1 MHNIHDEVVPE
12 KKGCFPSENIN
23 GDCFMPGK
31 FLTHLCALLSVVVLS
46 QTVEANS
53 RLLDTQKGQISG
65 IKVSSSVDAFLG
77 IPYAAPPV
85 GELRWK
91 APRPAQPWTG
101 VLKANKFPTACP
113 QIGNFFANVPASQF
127 GKPVGTEDC
136 LYLNVWK
143 PSRPQEKKLPVVV
156 WIHGGSNFK
165 GTSADPMYDG
175 KYLASHSNVVM
186 VSLNYRIGLLGAIS
200 YKALETGTKLDKS
213 GNYVTLDLVQGLKW
227 VRDNIKEFGGDPKNI
242 TIMGQSA
249 GCMNVWGLLQTP
261 LSEGLFHKAVCSSG
275 LPNIYP
281 KAIAHTRSSDFV
293 ENVIVNAGLANKKD
307 AADFIKAKGEKWVRE
322 FLYSRTSDELVMAQ
336 DYSIP
341 VQHIENDEVF
351 PHGLEAT
358 ALGFY
363 HQVPMIIGSTMD
375 EATYLLSG
383 TYFQTDLPTLWGY
396 LQETPPDLKVED
408 ILKPDTCYATYR
420 TATKASSLA
429 LNRTLSNIYLT
440 AKLYNFDTWR
450 YNFEWNNTPQPWKDI
465 FGSVHGMDAIFYLGN
480 FDTER
485 DNFAKFAWSEENRES
500 REELREKMNK
510 HFTQFF
516 WTGNPGWRGSI
527 DFK

>member
-1 MHNIHDEVVPE
+1 MYR
-12 KKGCFPSENIN
+12 
-23 GDCFMPGK
+23 K
-31 FLTHLCALLSVVVLS
+31 FFTNFCMLCSVVFIS

-53 RLLDTQKGQISG
+53 RLLEIEKGQITG
-65 IKVSSSVDAFLG
+65 IRAASDVDAFLG

-85 GELRWK
+85 GPLRWK

-101 VLKANKFPTACP
+101 VFKANKFPTACP
-113 QIGNFFANVPASQF
+113 QIGNFFAHVPASEF

-136 LYLNVWK
+136 LYLNVW
-143 PSRPQEKKLPVVV
+143 RPTAAKEKKLPVVV

-175 KYLASHSNVVM
+175 KYLASKSNVVM

-213 GNYVTLDLVQGLKW
+213 GNFVTLDLIQGLKW
-227 VRDNIKEFGGDPKNI
+227 VRDNIKTFGGDPSNV

-281 KAIAHTRSSDFV
+281 KAMARSRSGDFV
-293 ENVIVNAGLANKKD
+293 ENLVFNAGLVDDRKK
-307 AADFIKAKGEKWVRE
+307 AAEFIDAKGEKWVRE

-336 DYSIP
+336 DYSVP
-341 VQHIENDEVF
+341 VQHIEDEVVF

-363 HQVPMIIGSTMD
+363 QKVPMILGSTMD
-375 EATYLLSG
+375 EATYLLG
-383 TYFQTDLPTLWGY
+383 TQYFKPDLATLWGY
-396 LQETPPDLKVED
+396 LQNTPSNLKFED
-408 ILKPDTCYATYR
+408 VINTCYATFR
-420 TATKASSLA
+420 TATKSTSLA
-429 LNRTLSNIYLT
+429 LNRTISNIYLT
-440 AKLYNFDTWR
+440 ARLYNSETYR
-450 YNFEWNNTPQPWKDI
+450 YNFEWNETPQPWKDI

-480 FDTER
+480 FDSENE
-485 DNFAKFAWSEENRES
+485 NFARFAWTEENRAS
-500 REELREKMNK
+500 REALREEMNQ

-516 WTGNPGWRGSI
+516 WTGDPGWKGTI

>member
-1 MHNIHDEVVPE
+1 MYR
-12 KKGCFPSENIN
+12 
-23 GDCFMPGK
+23 K
-31 FLTHLCALLSVVVLS
+31 FFTNVCALLSVVVIS

-53 RLLDTQKGQISG
+53 RLLEIEEGQISG
-65 IKVSSSVDAFLG
+65 VRVANDVDAFLG

-85 GELRWK
+85 GPLRWK
-91 APRPAQPWTG
+91 APRPVQHWDG
-101 VLKANKFPTACP
+101 VFKANKYPTACP

-136 LYLNVWK
+136 LYLNVWRPTTAK
-143 PSRPQEKKLPVVV
+143 VSRLPVVV

-175 KYLASHSNVVM
+175 KFLASKSNVVM

-200 YKALETGTKLDKS
+200 YKALETSGTKLDKS
-213 GNYVTLDLVQGLKW
+213 GNFVTLDLIQGLKW
-227 VRDNIKEFGGDPKNI
+227 VRDNIKTFGGDPNNV

-275 LPNIYP
+275 VPNIYP
-281 KAIAHTRSSDFV
+281 KIIGRSRSSDFV
-293 ENVIVNAGLANKKD
+293 ENLVFNAGLVTDRKK
-307 AADFIKAKGEKWVRE
+307 AGEFIHAKGDKWTRD
-322 FLYSRTSDELVMAQ
+322 FLYSRTSDELVMGQ
-336 DYSIP
+336 DYSVP
-341 VQHIENDEVF
+341 VQHIEDDAVF

-363 HQVPMIIGSTMD
+363 HQVPMILGSTMD
-375 EATYLLSG
+375 EGTYLLG
-383 TYFQTDLPTLWGY
+383 AQFFKPDLTTLWGY
-396 LQETPPDLKVED
+396 LQNTPADLKFED
-408 ILKPDTCYATYR
+408 VINTCYATFR
-420 TATKASSLA
+420 TATKSASLV
-429 LNRTLSNIYLT
+429 LNRTISNIYLT
-440 AKLYNFDTWR
+440 ARLYNSETYR
-450 YNFEWNNTPQPWKDI
+450 YNFEWNETPQPWKDI

-480 FDTER
+480 FDSER
-485 DNFAKFAWSEENRES
+485 ENFARFAWTEENRTS
-500 REELREKMNK
+500 REALREKMNK

-516 WTGNPGWRGSI
+516 WTGYPGWKGTI

>member
-1 MHNIHDEVVPE
+1 MYRT
-12 KKGCFPSENIN
+12 
-23 GDCFMPGK
+23 
-31 FLTHLCALLSVVVLS
+31 FLTNLCALLAVVAIS

-53 RLLDTQKGQISG
+53 RLLEIEKGQISG
-65 IKVSSSVDAFLG
+65 VRVANDVDAFLG

-85 GELRWK
+85 GPLRWK
-91 APRPAQPWTG
+91 APRPAQPWDG

-113 QIGNFFANVPASQF
+113 QLGNFFANVPASQF

-136 LYLNVWK
+136 LYLNVW
-143 PSRPQEKKLPVVV
+143 RPAPAKEKQLPVVV

-175 KYLASHSNVVM
+175 KYLASKSNIVM

-200 YKALETGTKLDKS
+200 YKALENGTKLDKS
-213 GNYVTLDLVQGLKW
+213 GNFVTLDLIQGLKW
-227 VRDNIKEFGGDPKNI
+227 VHDNIKTFGGDPNNV

-281 KAIAHTRSSDFV
+281 KAMARARSGDFV
-293 ENVIVNAGLANKKD
+293 ENLVFNARLVADRKD
-307 AADFIKAKGEKWVRE
+307 AGKFIEAKGEKWVRE
-322 FLYSRTSDELVMAQ
+322 FLYSRTSDEIVLGQ
-336 DYSIP
+336 DYSVP
-341 VQHIENDEVF
+341 VQHIEDEVVF

-363 HQVPMIIGSTMD
+363 QQVPMILGSTMD
-375 EATYLLSG
+375 EATYLLG
-383 TYFQTDLPTLWGY
+383 TQYFKPDLATLWGY
-396 LQETPPDLKVED
+396 LQNTPANLKFED
-408 ILKPDTCYATYR
+408 VINTNYVTFR
-420 TATKASSLA
+420 TATKSTSLA
-429 LNRTLSNIYLT
+429 LNRTISNIYLT
-440 AKLYNFDTWR
+440 ARLYNSETYR

-465 FGSVHGMDAIFYLGN
+465 LGSVHGMDAIFYLGN
-480 FDTER
+480 FDSKNE
-485 DNFAKFAWSEENRES
+485 NFARFAWTEENRES
-500 REELREKMNK
+500 REALREEMNK

-516 WTGNPGWRGSI
+516 WTGNPGWKGTI

>member
-1 MHNIHDEVVPE
+1 MNRKIMTS
-12 KKGCFPSENIN
+12 F
-23 GDCFMPGK
+23 
-31 FLTHLCALLSVVVLS
+31 CALIALVMMS
-46 QTVEANS
+46 QSAQANS
-53 RLLDTQKGQISG
+53 RLLAVEEGQISG
-65 IKVSSSVDAFLG
+65 IRVSNDVDAFLG

-85 GELRWK
+85 GSLRWK
-91 APRPAQPWTG
+91 APKPAAPWTG

-113 QIGNFFANVPASQF
+113 QVGNFFANVPATEF

-136 LYLNVWK
+136 LYLNVW
-143 PSRPQEKKLPVVV
+143 RPAAAKEKQLPVVV

-165 GTSADPMYDG
+165 GTSSDPMYDG
-175 KYLASHSNVVM
+175 TYLASKSNVVM

-200 YKALETGTKLDKS
+200 YKAIQNSGSKLDKS
-213 GNYVTLDLVQGLKW
+213 GNYVTLDLIQGLKW
-227 VRDNIKEFGGDPKNI
+227 VHDNIKSFGGDPDNV

-249 GCMNVWGLLQTP
+249 GCMNVWGLMQTT

-281 KAIAHTRSSDFV
+281 KVMARARSSDFV
-293 ENVIVNAGLANKKD
+293 ENLVFNAGLVADRKK
-307 AADFIKAKGEKWVRE
+307 AAEFIDAKGEKWIRE

-336 DYSIP
+336 SYDVP
-341 VQHIENDEVF
+341 VQHIEDEEVF

-363 HQVPMIIGSTMD
+363 QKVPLILGSTMD
-375 EATYLLSG
+375 ESTYLLSG
-383 TYFQTDLPTLWGY
+383 KYFKTDLPTLWGY
-396 LQETPPDLKVED
+396 LQDTPPGLKVED
-408 ILKPDTCYATYR
+408 VLKDDTCYATFR
-420 TATKASSLA
+420 STTKTASLA

-440 AKLYNFDTWR
+440 ARLYSSDTYR
-450 YNFEWNNTPQPWKDI
+450 YNFEWNETPAPWKDL

-480 FDTER
+480 FDTKNE
-485 DNFAKFAWSEENRES
+485 NFARFAWSEENRVS
-500 REELREKMNK
+500 REALREKMSK

-516 WTGNPGWRGSI
+516 WTGKPGWKGTI